1 MDQPD
6 QRAELGEF
14 LRSRRARLRPEDVGL
29 PDYGRHRRVPGLRRE
44 ELAQLAGVSVAYY
57 TRMEQGH
64 GQNVSAEVL
73 DAIAR
78 ALRLDGTERAHLSRL
93 AAPKPR
99 KRRQSPRPQQV
110 RPELRTLLDAMEG
123 VPAYLVGRRQDV
135 IGWNRLAAAVF
146 GDFGTLSAQER
157 NLVRLVFLDPA
168 TAELY
173 ADWKCRA
180 CEVVSNLRLYAG
192 RFPDDERLTALVGE
206 LSVKNE
212 EFRRLWAAHTVADDK
227 THGQKRLR
235 HPLVGELVLSFET
248 LALPDD
254 PAQFLVT
261 YHAVPGSPSADAL
274 RLLASWS
281 AETELTEPRE
291 VREPHGPAAPAATAS
306 SAVPTGTAD
315 ASGAGQG

>member
-1 MDQPD
+1 MDQLD

-78 ALRLDGTERAHLSRL
+78 ALRLDGTEREHLSHL
-93 AAPKPR
+93 AGPQPR
-99 KRRQSPRPQQV
+99 KRRQAQRAQQV
-110 RPELRTLLDAMEG
+110 RPELRTLLDAMDG

-146 GDFGTLSAQER
+146 GDFGALPAQER

-168 TAELY
+168 TADLY
-173 ADWKCRA
+173 ADWECRA
-180 CEVVSNLRLYAG
+180 CEVVSNLRVYAG
-192 RFPDDERLTALVGE
+192 QFPDDERLTALVGE

-212 EFRRLWAAHTVADDK
+212 EFRRLWAAHTVADNK
-227 THGQKRLR
+227 IHGVKQLR
-235 HPLVGELVLSFET
+235 HPLVGALSLSFET
-248 LALPDD
+248 LALPGD
-254 PAQFLVT
+254 PAMFLVT
-261 YHAVPGSPSADAL
+261 YHAPPGSPSADAL
-274 RLLASWS
+274 RLLSSWS
-281 AETELTEPRE
+281 ASPATQASPA
-291 VREPHGPAAPAATAS
+291 PAAPSAPAA
-306 SAVPTGTAD
+306 PPGTAR
-315 ASGAGQG
+315 A